1 MEQKNED
8 KKQMSRSNKY
18 CMFMTVKYICYN
30 KNQKILSLYLNYVL
44 LYLYNRG

>member
-18 CMFMTVKYICYN
+18 CMFMIVNICYN
-30 KNQKILSLYLNYVL
+30 KNQKILSLYLNHVL